1 MTDSYYTPDH
11 LQDMLAAASEL
22 PVVVKSIPQ
31 GKGKKKLRIEYYN
44 VPC

>member
-1 MTDSYYTPDH
+1 MTDSYYTPDR
-11 LQDMLAAASEL
+11 LRVMLATAGEL
-22 PVVVKSIPQ
+22 PIVVKSIPQ